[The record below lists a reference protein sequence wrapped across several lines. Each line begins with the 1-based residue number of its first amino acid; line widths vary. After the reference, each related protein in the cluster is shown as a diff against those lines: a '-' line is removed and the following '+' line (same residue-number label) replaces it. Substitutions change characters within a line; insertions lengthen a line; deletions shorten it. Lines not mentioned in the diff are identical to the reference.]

1 MNIPDSNLP
10 RIVIIGGGFGGLRL
24 ARALKGK
31 PFQVILL
38 DKHNYHTFQPLL
50 YQVATAGIEPDSI
63 GYPLRKIFEGQKDFF
78 FRLAEVQHIDAQ
90 LKQVDTS
97 IGSLKYDKLILA
109 TGSGTNFF
117 GNNELEAN
125 AMSMKSI
132 PEALDIRSLLLQN
145 FEQALLTKDLDERQA
160 LMNVVIVGA
169 GPTGVELAGA
179 LSELRKHI
187 LPKDYPDLDVR
198 RMEVHLIESAPQV
211 LAAMSDESSKDA
223 LAGLEELDVLVW
235 LDTFVESYDGKKAI
249 TKDGKEF
256 LAHTLIWAAGV
267 KGETVEGIQ
276 PTAIVRGNRI
286 AVNQFNEVLEMN
298 DVFAIGDVAAMI
310 DEANPRGHAMVA
322 QVAIQQ
328 GERLAKN
335 FILESKKKD
344 RVPFVYNDL
353 GSMATIGRNKAVVD
367 LPKKH
372 FKGIFAWMVWLFVHI
387 MQLVGFRNKLLVLMN
402 WTYSYFRYARDTRL
416 IIRPF
421 KKKISDDIP
430 QPS

>member
-1 MNIPDSNLP
+1 
-10 RIVIIGGGFGGLRL
+10 
-24 ARALKGK
+24 
-31 PFQVILL
+31 
-38 DKHNYHTFQPLL
+38 
-50 YQVATAGIEPDSI
+50 
-63 GYPLRKIFEGQKDFF
+63 
-78 FRLAEVQHIDAQ
+78 
-90 LKQVDTS
+90 
-97 IGSLKYDKLILA
+97 
-109 TGSGTNFF
+109 
-117 GNNELEAN
+117 
-125 AMSMKSI
+125 MSMKSI

-402 WTYSYFRYARDTRL
+402 
-416 IIRPF
+416 
-421 KKKISDDIP
+421 
-430 QPS
+430 

>member
-1 MNIPDSNLP
+1 M
-10 RIVIIGGGFGGLRL
+10 IIGGGFGGLRL

-90 LKQVDTS
+90 LKQIDTS
-97 IGSLKYDKLILA
+97 IGSLRYDKLILA

-117 GNNELEAN
+117 GNKELEAN

-198 RMEVHLIESAPQV
+198 RMEVHLIESAPKV
-211 LAAMSDESSKDA
+211 LAAMSEESSKDA

-235 LDTFVESYDGKKAI
+235 LDTFVESYDGQKAI

-267 KGETVEGIQ
+267 KGEPIEGIH
-276 PTAIVRGNRI
+276 PTAIVGGNRI
-286 AVNQFNEVLEMN
+286 GVNHVNEVQGMN
-298 DVFAIGDVAAMI
+298 DVFAIGDVAAMV
-310 DEANPRGHAMVA
+310 DETNPRGHAMVA

-328 GERLAKN
+328 GDRLAKN
-335 FILESKKKD
+335 LILESKGKEP
-344 RVPFVYNDL
+344 VPFVYNDL

-402 WTYSYFRYARDTRL
+402 WTYSYFHYARDTRL